1 MNRAGTEQKGND
13 EDRDDDHR
21 SGDGSAGDQHAGQER
36 KDDERHQ
43 EEERIAPI
51 RFQKNVEGKPHER
64 RTADQRGGDD
74 ENVQPVGR
82 RRRIDRAGTTPPG
95 NKRNR
100 AANEAEG
107 YETEMLAQIGE
118 DMGAVR
124 HAVDQAFR
132 QCNEE
137 KSL

>member
-1 MNRAGTEQKGND
+1 M
-13 EDRDDDHR
+13 
-21 SGDGSAGDQHAGQER
+21 
-36 KDDERHQ
+36 
-43 EEERIAPI
+43 
-51 RFQKNVEGKPHER
+51 
-64 RTADQRGGDD
+64 
-74 ENVQPVGR
+74 QPVG

-124 HAVDQAFR
+124 YAVDQAFR
-132 QCNEE
+132 PVQRRKIVMKKPDEVRR
-137 KSL
+137 